1 MEILKNMVV
10 QQGNKTME
18 MEEPAAPPKMVT
30 SGKDGVS
37 LSVYGQVNRM
47 LLNASD
53 GSESRLFHA
62 DNDHVVDAR
71 GLQGQ
76 SQDGWRVVRRCD
88 HRSADGIELVGQ
100 GAPGGRRGRT

>member
-1 MEILKNMVV
+1 MEILKSMVV

-62 DNDHVVDAR
+62 DNDMS
-71 GLQGQ
+71 L
-76 SQDGWRVVRRCD
+76 
-88 HRSADGIELVGQ
+88 SAW
-100 GAPGGRRGRT
+100 ASRAKPRWTAGGRPARP